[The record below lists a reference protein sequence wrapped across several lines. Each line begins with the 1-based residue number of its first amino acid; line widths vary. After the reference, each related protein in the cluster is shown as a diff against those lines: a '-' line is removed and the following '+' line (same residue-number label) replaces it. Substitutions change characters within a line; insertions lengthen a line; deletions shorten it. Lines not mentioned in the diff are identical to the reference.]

1 MSRKIGIAAVAFGA
15 LVLSGP
21 MRAEGPGRSS
31 TWESYCTVCHG
42 SDGKSNTEEGK
53 KRNARDLTDA
63 RWLASVS
70 DSRLAGSIRRGRDK
84 MPAFG
89 RKLSDEQVK
98 ALVAEIR
105 ALTPK

>member
-1 MSRKIGIAAVAFGA
+1 MSRKTGIAAAVLGA
-15 LVLSGP
+15 CLLAGP

-31 TWESYCTVCHG
+31 TWEAYCTVCHG

-53 KRNARDLTDA
+53 KRNARDLTDP

-70 DSRLAGSIRRGRDK
+70 DSRLEGSIRRGRDK

-89 RKLSDEQVK
+89 RKLSNEQIK

-105 ALTPK
+105 ALTTK

>member
-1 MSRKIGIAAVAFGA
+1 MPRKAGIAAAVLGA
-15 LVLSGP
+15 CFLTGP
-21 MRAEGPGRSS
+21 TRAEEPRRSP
-31 TWESYCTVCHG
+31 TWEAYCIACHG
-42 SDGKSNTEEGK
+42 ADGESSTEEGR

-89 RKLSDEQVK
+89 RKLSDEQIK

-105 ALTPK
+105 ALAPK

>member
-1 MSRKIGIAAVAFGA
+1 MSRMTGVAAAVLGA
-15 LVLSGP
+15 CLLAGP
-21 MRAEGPGRSS
+21 VRAEGPGRSS
-31 TWESYCTVCHG
+31 TWEAYCTVCHG
-42 SDGKSNTEEGK
+42 PDGKSNTEEGK
-53 KRNARDLTDA
+53 KRNARDLTDP

-70 DSRLAGSIRRGRDK
+70 DSRLEGSIRRGRDK

-89 RKLSDEQVK
+89 RKLGNEQIK